1 MSTDGARYSGLPSKG
16 IAASIEIM
24 ARLGMSL
31 LLLSTSDM
39 LSNYYLFG
47 KRSIEEVGM
56 LWYIVCFI
64 AAIIFFGIAYTLLTP
79 MGHGIGQNLK
89 PLSDITL
96 FTGIYFS
103 IVTISS
109 LGYGHMHPM
118 GFSKAL
124 ACLEVLMGL
133 AVVGIAIAKVTSR
146 RLSYHVSRLFSS
158 DAQKRLEDIAVGF
171 ETSQNHLITITQEFE
186 KVYRSTPSQ
195 MVLSTEDRSEVITN
209 FREVISALRSK
220 CVDLRDYLLFEIEQ
234 DNYFQIAPASA
245 IVRVG
250 NAVDDVF
257 FRLSQ
262 LIVSLSPQARTETL
276 NRHNRLGILEA
287 IDSQKKVCDLVN
299 QYATDQ
305 NTLNVFRR
313 IEETCEQVP
322 ASYFAVPEESQPDQV
337 LQSTDEPQELSRE
350 DNEQTDS
357 S

>member
-1 MSTDGARYSGLPSKG
+1 MPKITRAVSGFSQKMFVFL
-16 IAASIEIM
+16 
-24 ARLGMSL
+24 
-31 LLLSTSDM
+31 
-39 LSNYYLFG
+39 
-47 KRSIEEVGM
+47 IEEVSM

-89 PLSDITL
+89 PLSDFTL

-133 AVVGIAIAKVTSR
+133 AVIGIAIAKVTSR

-171 ETSQNHLITITQEFE
+171 EASQNDLTTITPELE

-195 MVLSTEDRSEVITN
+195 MVLSTKDRSEVIAN

-234 DNYFQIAPASA
+234 DNYFQIAPTSA
-245 IVRVG
+245 MVRVG

-262 LIVSLSPQARTETL
+262 LIISLSPQARNETL
-276 NRHNRLGILEA
+276 DRRNRLGILEV
-287 IDSQKKVCDLVN
+287 IDSQRQVCDIVR
-299 QYATDQ
+299 QHATDQ
-305 NTLNVFRR
+305 ETQNIFRN
-313 IEETCEQVP
+313 IENTCERVP
-322 ASYFAVPEESQPDQV
+322 ASYFEVPEEPQPDQV
-337 LQSTDEPQELSRE
+337 LRGTDEPQELSRE

>member
-1 MSTDGARYSGLPSKG
+1 MFVFL
-16 IAASIEIM
+16 
-24 ARLGMSL
+24 
-31 LLLSTSDM
+31 
-39 LSNYYLFG
+39 
-47 KRSIEEVGM
+47 IEEVSM

-89 PLSDITL
+89 PLSDFTL

-133 AVVGIAIAKVTSR
+133 AVIGIAIAKVTSR

-171 ETSQNHLITITQEFE
+171 ETSQNDLTTVTLELE

-195 MVLSTEDRSEVITN
+195 MVLSTKDRSEVIAN

-234 DNYFQIAPASA
+234 DNYFQIAPTSA
-245 IVRVG
+245 MVRVG

-262 LIVSLSPQARTETL
+262 LIISLSPQARNETL
-276 NRHNRLGILEA
+276 DRRNRLGILEV
-287 IDSQKKVCDLVN
+287 IDSQRQVCDIVH
-299 QYATDQ
+299 QHATDQ
-305 NTLNVFRR
+305 ETQNIFRN
-313 IEETCEQVP
+313 IENTCERVP
-322 ASYFAVPEESQPDQV
+322 ASYFEVPEEPQPDQV
-337 LQSTDEPQELSRE
+337 LRGTDEPQELSRE